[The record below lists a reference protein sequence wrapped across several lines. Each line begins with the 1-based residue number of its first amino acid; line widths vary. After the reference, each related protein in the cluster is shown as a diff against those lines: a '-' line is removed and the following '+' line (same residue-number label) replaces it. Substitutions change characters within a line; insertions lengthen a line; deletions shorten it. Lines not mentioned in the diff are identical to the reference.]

1 MVWRAGE
8 AKLRGEAVSGR
19 VVDPADG
26 FPAMAVGGVRAARK
40 HYFLEYYAS
49 IMTKLKMFPRRAF
62 VDLFAGPG
70 RVKLEE
76 TGAFDDG
83 SPLKAIRHDFTE
95 FVFVELDRDYADA
108 LRVRLQVREKTRPVA
123 VLQGDCNDRI
133 DEVVRLIPP
142 HGLTLAFI
150 DPTNWQI
157 RFETVRKLAAVPRV
171 DLVVSMFL
179 GSMKRV
185 PAGTRP
191 DIDRF
196 FGTSRWREEPYTRAD
211 GSLTLDGMM
220 RCYREQLEGLGYLN
234 RPSAREIVVHAKEGG
249 PPLYLLAFFS
259 RDELGY
265 KFWDQATRRDE
276 TGQMTFALN

>member
-1 MVWRAGE
+1 MPVA
-8 AKLRGEAVSGR
+8 
-19 VVDPADG
+19 
-26 FPAMAVGGVRAARK
+26 GVRAARK

-49 IMTKLKMFPRRAF
+49 IMTRMKKFPRRAF

-70 RVKLEE
+70 RVRLDE
-76 TGAFDDG
+76 TGGFDDG
-83 SPLKAIRHDFTE
+83 SLLKALRHAFTE
-95 FVFVELDRDYADA
+95 FVFVELREDYAAA
-108 LRVRLQVREKTRPVA
+108 LEQRVAAREKSRRVV
-123 VLQGDCNDRI
+123 VLPGDCNERI
-133 DEVVRLIPP
+133 GDVVRLIPP
-142 HGLTLAFI
+142 YGLTLAFI

-157 RFETVRKLAAVPRV
+157 TFETVRKLAAVPRV

-185 PAGTRP
+185 PKGARP
-191 DIDRF
+191 EIDAF
-196 FGTSRWREEPYTRAD
+196 FGTDQWRLLPYTRPD

-220 RCYREQLEGLGYLN
+220 KCYREQLSALGYLN
-234 RPSAREIVVHAKEGG
+234 QPGAREIVVNAKEGG

-265 KFWDQATRRDE
+265 KFWNEATRRDE